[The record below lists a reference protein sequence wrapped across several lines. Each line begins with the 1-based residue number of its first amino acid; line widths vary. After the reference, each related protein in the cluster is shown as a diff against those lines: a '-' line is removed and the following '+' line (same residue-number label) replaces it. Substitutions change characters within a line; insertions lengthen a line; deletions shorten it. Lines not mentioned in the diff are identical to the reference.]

1 MKDHSTM
8 PPIYVIQ
15 RPRITT
21 GLFKGPREYQATHG
35 GWILYR
41 APTKRALKHLLTDAG
56 LLSVDSEGPPR
67 NLFTEGR

>member
-1 MKDHSTM
+1 M

-35 GWILYR
+35 GWILHR
-41 APTKRALKHLLTDAG
+41 APTKAGLKRLLTDAG
-56 LLSVDSEGPPR
+56 LLSSPTRSSRHLLRKVSISSSAY
-67 NLFTEGR
+67 